1 MTSTP
6 ADLTTVRRA
15 GPGDLPEVAAL
26 FAGYLDFYQR
36 PAPAERVLAFLGE
49 RLERGE
55 SVLLL
60 ARTGDGT
67 PAGFVNV
74 YPTFSSLSMAPVWTL
89 NDLFVAPVAR
99 RTGAGRA
106 LVRACVA
113 EARAAGAVA
122 VQLQTA
128 PDNHAA
134 QALYRAEGFQPDAF
148 AGYYIHVAA

>member
-1 MTSTP
+1 MSSNL
-6 ADLTTVRRA
+6 DRITVHRA
-15 GPGDLPEVAAL
+15 GAGDLPEAAAL

-36 PAPAERVLAFLGE
+36 PAPQERVLAFLRE
-49 RLERGE
+49 RLDRGE

-60 ARTGDGT
+60 ARTAGGE

-89 NDLFVAPVAR
+89 NDLFVASTAR

-113 EARAAGAVA
+113 EARAAGAVG

-134 QALYRAEGFQPDAF
+134 QALYRAEGFEPDTF
-148 AGYYIHVAA
+148 AAYYLSIPA